1 MASYVNAGAYQQWNW
16 NTNVQSINMD
26 AVKHE
31 RDRQAFIASDMQRG
45 SRRAPVSRSA
55 ALWEEIILPREAR
68 VRSYNTNLS
77 PFVATIEGR
86 QYRLP
91 PVPKQR
97 DIMMQP
103 GELVDHFSGLG
114 LTLPMALTYEAARD
128 KVTDAIIRSEK
139 ARAKSQKKSFLG
151 LGKKK
156 STTQE
161 IPVVSYE
168 CLNDF
173 FNQKLAEARIP
184 LRVDLLTSEENPNSL
199 ADYYLSP
206 SGESGNPQKELAE
219 WAQKYWQGVPY
230 KPWTDEIIEMPDS
243 AIR

>member
-45 SRRAPVSRSA
+45 SRQAPLSRSEQ
-55 ALWEEIILPREAR
+55 LWQEVILPREAR
-68 VRSYNTNLS
+68 VRSYNTKLS

-86 QYRLP
+86 QFQLP

-97 DIMMQP
+97 SIMMP
-103 GELVDHFSGLG
+103 PEELADHFSGLG

-128 KVTDAIIRSEK
+128 KVTDAIILAER
-139 ARAKSQKKSFLG
+139 ARAKSQKKGFLG

-156 STTQE
+156 APTQD
-161 IPVVSYE
+161 IPRLSFK
-168 CLNDF
+168 CARDF

-184 LRVDLLTSEENPNSL
+184 LRVDQSTSEDNPNSL
-199 ADYYLSP
+199 MDYYLSP

-219 WAQKYWQGVPY
+219 WAQKYWQDVPY
-230 KPWTDEIIEMPDS
+230 RPWTSEIIEMPDS
-243 AIR
+243 AMR